1 MAYRSLPLSYA
12 RIHLHTLLVELQ
24 RSHAPLSKAGCYFS
38 PLPLHQCFGGDL
50 SGPFCGNGHGPP
62 RRESAAQRVLDH
74 AQESNANPGGCWKTF
89 ARDRSLASLD
99 QKLIIPVWVDDAATG
114 NHWILG
120 EGLKD
125 DERPLIEDIIVNF
138 RHVSRP
144 VNE

>member
-1 MAYRSLPLSYA
+1 LGYPTRVWTVGYAPQNSNALQEVPPAYTVRSSSFSMCMGEDEVGA
-12 RIHLHTLLVELQ
+12 LQ
-24 RSHAPLSKAGCYFS
+24 KGWE
-38 PLPLHQCFGGDL
+38 GGT
-50 SGPFCGNGHGPP
+50 
-62 RRESAAQRVLDH
+62 E
-74 AQESNANPGGCWKTF
+74 ESNANSGGCWKTF

-114 NHWILG
+114 NHWVLG

-138 RHVSRP
+138 RFLSRP